1 MTRRLTVLQLLKN
14 PMKSFARN
22 FAAILATVISFTA
35 LAQSSTPP
43 SPNLAARSF
52 ALFDYQSSQLL
63 SSQKPDE
70 RTDPASLTKLMTA
83 YIAFSAIKQKQIAL
97 TQTVPVS
104 PHAWKAEGSRMF
116 IEPNKPVTVDELLHG
131 MIIQS
136 GNDASITLAEAIAGS
151 EDLFAQLMNKEA
163 KRLGMNNT
171 NFMNAT
177 GLPNKQHYSTANDM
191 AKLAMAIIRDFPEFF
206 PLYSMKDYTYNN
218 ITQPNRNQLLWR
230 DKFVDG
236 MKTGHT
242 EAAGFCLVSTAKRG
256 DRRLISVVLGTAS
269 DNARTTESQK
279 LLNYGFQFYDT
290 QRLYSKGQSIASL
303 ELLKGEKNKVS
314 AGFQEDL
321 FLTLPREQFAKIKA
335 TLSTT
340 QPLLAPLNVGQKIG
354 SMKLTIDN
362 ATVAEYPVVALENV
376 PVAGFFGRAWDSLK
390 LLWKK

>member
-1 MTRRLTVLQLLKN
+1 
-14 PMKSFARN
+14 MKSFARN

-35 LAQSSTPP
+35 LAQSSTIPA
-43 SPNLAARSF
+43 PNLAARSF
-52 ALFDYQSSQLL
+52 ALLDYQSNQLL
-63 SSQKPDE
+63 TSQKPDE

-83 YIAFSAIKQKQIAL
+83 YIAFAAVKQKQIAL
-97 TQTVPVS
+97 NQTVPVS

-177 GLPNKQHYSTANDM
+177 GLPNKQHYSTASDM

-206 PLYSMKDYTYNN
+206 PLYSQKDYAYNN

-303 ELLKGEKNKVS
+303 DLLKGEKNKVS
-314 AGFQEDL
+314 AGFQDDL
-321 FLTLPREQFAKIKA
+321 YLTLPREQFAKIKA

-376 PVAGFFGRAWDSLK
+376 PIAGFFGRAWDSLK

>member
-1 MTRRLTVLQLLKN
+1 
-14 PMKSFARN
+14 MKSFARN